1 MFYYLTGIINETG
14 QNSVVLDVGGI
25 GFLISTSLN
34 TLSALKRG
42 QEAKLYISESIGE
55 NNYDLYGFSDLQ
67 EKRFFELLIGISG
80 VGPKAAISLLSA
92 MNTDTLI
99 MAVFNEDLKTI
110 TSAPGIG
117 KKIAQRI
124 VLELR
129 EKLGA
134 EMPNLAASA
143 GEAIPARTGSGAD
156 SRAMSDALA
165 ALSVLG
171 YSTAEVSPV
180 LRSGDWTGMSSD
192 QIIRAVLKSMV

>member
-34 TLSALKRG
+34 TVSALKRG

-143 GEAIPARTGSGAD
+143 GEPLLARTGSGAD

>member
-1 MFYYLTGIINETG
+1 MFYYLTGIISETG

-34 TLSALKRG
+34 TVSALKRG

-92 MNTDTLI
+92 MNTDTLM

-143 GEAIPARTGSGAD
+143 GEPLPARTGSGAD

>member
-1 MFYYLTGIINETG
+1 MFYYLTGIVNEIG
-14 QNSVVLDVGGI
+14 QNTVVLDVGGV
-25 GFLISTSLN
+25 GFLISSSLN
-34 TLSALKRG
+34 TVSALKRG

-55 NNYDLYGFSDLQ
+55 NNFDLYGFSDLQ

-80 VGPKAAISLLSA
+80 VGPKAAVSLLSA

-129 EKLGA
+129 ERLGA

-143 GEAIPARTGSGAD
+143 GEALPVQPGGGAD

-171 YSTAEVSPV
+171 YSTAEVSPI
-180 LRSGDWTGMSSD
+180 LRSGNWAGMSSD

>member
-1 MFYYLTGIINETG
+1 MFYYLTGIVNEIG
-14 QNSVVLDVGGI
+14 QNTVVLDVGGV
-25 GFLISTSLN
+25 GFLISSSLN
-34 TLSALKRG
+34 TVSALKRG

-55 NNYDLYGFSDLQ
+55 NNFDLHGFSDLQ

-80 VGPKAAISLLSA
+80 VGPKAAVSLLSA

-143 GEAIPARTGSGAD
+143 GEALPVQPGGGAD

-171 YSTAEVSPV
+171 YSTAEVSPI
-180 LRSGDWTGMSSD
+180 LRSGNWAGMSSD

>member
-143 GEAIPARTGSGAD
+143 GEPLPARTGGGAD

>member
-1 MFYYLTGIINETG
+1 MFYYLTGIVNEIG
-14 QNSVVLDVGGI
+14 QNTVVLDVGGV
-25 GFLISTSLN
+25 GFLISSSLN
-34 TLSALKRG
+34 TVSALKRG

-55 NNYDLYGFSDLQ
+55 NNFDLYGFSDLQ

-80 VGPKAAISLLSA
+80 VGPKAAVSLLSA

-143 GEAIPARTGSGAD
+143 GEALPVQQGGGAD

-171 YSTAEVSPV
+171 YSTAEVSPI
-180 LRSGDWTGMSSD
+180 LRSGNWAGMSSD

>member
-1 MFYYLTGIINETG
+1 MFYYLTGIINEIG

-143 GEAIPARTGSGAD
+143 GEPLPARTGGGAD